1 MASAAKYDGP
11 AVGIELLQQHRGG
24 FNFDLCKRNE
34 VLTKMG
40 KGTYKTKKTG
50 TTIVG
55 VLYKDGVVL
64 GADTRATSDSTVC
77 DKNCEKIH
85 RIHDMIWCCGA
96 GTSADTENVTGLVSS
111 DLELHKLA
119 TGQQPRVVTALTRL
133 KQHLFKYQGHVSAA
147 LVLGGVDA
155 AGSYLYT
162 VYPHG
167 STDKLPY
174 ATMGSGSLAAMA
186 VFESKYQ
193 EDMDEKTAVHLVD
206 EAIQSGI
213 FNDLGSGG
221 NVDICILSKT
231 KGRVMLRNYQKP
243 TLDRF
248 TKPKV
253 RHFPLGTTAVIQ
265 QTFKDL
271 VVEEINGR
279 AVEDSKDEKG
289 EDRSPA
295 SAAAASAS
303 SSASAGAAAISAAAT
318 GPTSSSTAPKKM
330 DTS

>member
-1 MASAAKYDGP
+1 MATIAKTDGP
-11 AVGIELLQQHRGG
+11 VVGIELLQQHRGG

-34 VLTKMG
+34 VLVKMG
-40 KGTYKTKKTG
+40 KVIPKTKKTG

-55 VLYKDGVVL
+55 LLYKDGVVL
-64 GADTRATSDSTVC
+64 GADTRATSDTTVC

-85 RIHDMIWCCGA
+85 RIHEMIWCCGA

-111 DLELHKLA
+111 ELELHRLA
-119 TGQQPRVVTALTRL
+119 TGSEPRVITAMTRL

-147 LVLGGVDA
+147 LVLGGVDLT
-155 AGSYLYT
+155 GSYLYT

-186 VFESKYQ
+186 VFESKYK
-193 EDMDEKTAVHLVD
+193 EDMDEKTAVNMVD

-231 KGRVMLRNYQKP
+231 RGRVMLRNYQKP

-248 TKPKV
+248 RPPKQ
-253 RHFPLGTTAVIQ
+253 RHFPGGTTAVIST
-265 QTFKDL
+265 TFKQL
-271 VVEEINGR
+271 VVEETNR
-279 AVEDSKDEKG
+279 DDSKDEK
-289 EDRSPA
+289 EDKPPA
-295 SAAAASAS
+295 VAAAAP
-303 SSASAGAAAISAAAT
+303 GAR
-318 GPTSSSTAPKKM
+318 KM
-330 DTS
+330 DTSAS

>member
-1 MASAAKYDGP
+1 MATIAKSDGP
-11 AVGIELLQQHRGG
+11 VVGVELLQQHRGG

-34 VLTKMG
+34 MLVKAG
-40 KGTYKTKKTG
+40 KVTPKTKKTG
-50 TTIVG
+50 TTICG

-64 GADTRATSDSTVC
+64 GADTRATSDTIVC

-85 RIHDMIWCCGA
+85 RIFDMIWCCGA

-111 DLELHKLA
+111 ELELHKLA
-119 TGQQPRVVTALTRL
+119 TGSEPRVVTALTRL

-147 LVLGGVDA
+147 LVLGGVDVTGA
-155 AGSYLYT
+155 YLYT

-186 VFESKYQ
+186 VFEAKYK
-193 EDMDEKTAVHLVD
+193 EDMDEKTAVNLVD

-231 KGRVMLRNYQKP
+231 RGRVMLRNYQKP
-243 TLDRF
+243 TMDRF

-253 RHFPLGTTAVIQ
+253 RHFPLGTTEVIQ
-265 QTFKDL
+265 QTFKQL
-271 VVEEINGR
+271 VVEDVSRDE
-279 AVEDSKDEKG
+279 KDEK
-289 EDRSPA
+289 ESERPP
-295 SAAAASAS
+295 
-303 SSASAGAAAISAAAT
+303 AGAPSVSA
-318 GPTSSSTAPKKM
+318 KKM
-330 DTS
+330 DTTSS